1 MSVKPKQKQKR
12 QQNQPTTALSK
23 FCKVNW
29 TYKKL
34 LQQILITKQLGIGV
48 CTALTLGSKVV
59 CLGKVV
65 KTGKIPLLRLLSLF
79 SSSSSSAFLLPSA
92 PSFCFF
98 RCCSFSSA
106 SFSSLSASCKW
117 DMQVKTEGWAKQQ
130 ANSMVTAYQMDQST
144 LPIEKC
150 QKHVLTNQW
159 LCINKVK
166 SGKETFLP
174 DLMEEHMN
182 RVDWSIKLTEYSIS
196 QQLIRKIQQI
206 TQLAIQPHTPL
217 MYIYLCKDC
226 VKNFLASLYFFSS
239 SNWQSN
245 YTPLSYMQRL
255 CYLHLWT
262 FQHLCTFLHP
272 LPFSFALLPEA
283 FAVAPLPVIGGK
295 GVINSWEIN
304 CI

>member
-1 MSVKPKQKQKR
+1 
-12 QQNQPTTALSK
+12 
-23 FCKVNW
+23 
-29 TYKKL
+29 
-34 LQQILITKQLGIGV
+34 
-48 CTALTLGSKVV
+48 
-59 CLGKVV
+59 
-65 KTGKIPLLRLLSLF
+65 
-79 SSSSSSAFLLPSA
+79 
-92 PSFCFF
+92 
-98 RCCSFSSA
+98 
-106 SFSSLSASCKW
+106 
-117 DMQVKTEGWAKQQ
+117 
-130 ANSMVTAYQMDQST
+130 MVTAYQMDQST

-159 LCINKVK
+159 LCFHSIKVK

-182 RVDWSIKLTEYSIS
+182 RVDWSVKLTEYSIS

-255 CYLHLWT
+255 CYLHL
-262 FQHLCTFLHP
+262 
-272 LPFSFALLPEA
+272 
-283 FAVAPLPVIGGK
+283 
-295 GVINSWEIN
+295 
-304 CI
+304 